1 MTNEE
6 IKVALKALNQLMTT
20 QDHVITNHVIALDNL
35 VGQPQ
40 SNGFIP
46 TSRIMYFTRI

>member
-20 QDHVITNHVIALDNL
+20 QSHVITNHVVALDNL
-35 VGQPQ
+35 VVQPQ
-40 SNGFIP
+40 SNGFTP
-46 TSRIMYFTRI
+46 ASRILYFTRI